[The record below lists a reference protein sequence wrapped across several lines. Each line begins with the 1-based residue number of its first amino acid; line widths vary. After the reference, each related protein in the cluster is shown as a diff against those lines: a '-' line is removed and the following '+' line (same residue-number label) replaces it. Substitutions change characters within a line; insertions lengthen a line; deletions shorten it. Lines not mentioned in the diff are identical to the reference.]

1 MHGCPHEP
9 GSKGLCCQSP
19 SNCTKVVR
27 LTLARCIQGLYL
39 LDAFPHPFAER
50 CFFTSMNTSIHNP
63 TSQVQRQRCP
73 GALRSPRLL
82 HPFTLQEQVGT
93 LSSPRTTTYYYYPKR
108 VNEPH
113 IGPQYITVTRA
124 PKRTYTEIQT
134 PPATPPLT
142 HSNTITPIIRS
153 PSTPTIKMA
162 RGATVQK
169 VGFATEIASYRPPR
183 DDERSVMEHFARH
196 SAKCDHCKDPYA
208 TYRADRKLCSRGQ
221 LYAKDVANY
230 LYAKGGK
237 PFSIVDRRN
246 DERVQVEIPAGCE
259 AVSSLVKAFDR
270 GMKLSAPRVTIDQ
283 ASGRDTIKK
292 TVRVVSPHSPVSP
305 SRRREYIVDDR
316 PRRYNDDYETVEI
329 RPYSS
334 RNEKRERNTTY
345 RDERTTRPRSTLYEG
360 KGSLFP
366 QDAEDR
372 LRRQRLEREPVV
384 IVAEPSQ
391 RYTVRR

>member
-1 MHGCPHEP
+1 
-9 GSKGLCCQSP
+9 
-19 SNCTKVVR
+19 
-27 LTLARCIQGLYL
+27 
-39 LDAFPHPFAER
+39 
-50 CFFTSMNTSIHNP
+50 MNISIHNQ
-63 TSQVQRQRCP
+63 TNQVKSQRYP
-73 GALRSPRLL
+73 GASQSSRLL
-82 HPFTLQEQVGT
+82 SPSTLQEQVGT

-108 VNEPH
+108 VNVPH

-142 HSNTITPIIRS
+142 HSTTITPILRS

-162 RGATVQK
+162 RGASVPK
-169 VGFATEIASYRPPR
+169 VGFATEIASYRAPR

-196 SAKCDHCKDPYA
+196 STKCEHCRDPYA
-208 TYRADRKLCSRGQ
+208 TYRADRTLCSRGQ

-230 LYAKGGK
+230 LYSKGGK
-237 PFSIVDRRN
+237 PFSVIDRR
-246 DERVQVEIPAGCE
+246 DGERVQVEIPAGCE
-259 AVSSLVKAFDR
+259 AVSLLVKAFDR
-270 GMKLSAPRVTIDQ
+270 GMKLSAPRITVDQ
-283 ASGRDTIKK
+283 ASGRDTTEKPI
-292 TVRVVSPHSPVSP
+292 RVVSPHSPVSP

-316 PRRYNDDYETVEI
+316 PRRHNDDYETVEI

-334 RNEKRERNTTY
+334 RNERRERNTTY
-345 RDERTTRPRSTLYEG
+345 RDERTSRPRSTVYEG

-372 LRRQRLEREPVV
+372 LRRQRYERREPVV
-384 IVAEPSQ
+384 IVAEPGQ